1 VSNFSYKNIDD
12 ILLAK
17 GPIRGT
23 RFTPI
28 SLRRKLVVPV
38 LDAPTS
44 QFFEYPDASLE
55 LHAFLPTTAYVD
67 GASLY
72 DIPFTTKTVNETVVI
87 DNVQT
92 IVERKYVVLDIHR
105 HAHEFLKLPV
115 GEYKFV
121 YNFFRNLVGDPQT
134 DLYRL
139 FISDI
144 SSDRREI
151 KLSLKYAANEEAI
164 SRLSDFVLTYLSST
178 TYLPTTVLNFGEN
191 LLVDVINITSD
202 GDNTYFYAKLYEPL
216 PADVDIYYECW
227 LGNQILKPWIENVS
241 VRREEGEGKIPYISG
256 PNFEVDYNY
265 WLSTETDYKSW
276 NDLLSTNVQTS
287 QELLNRY
294 VFDSGSSTKLN
305 VDFREFSNFI
315 FYSSAEDRVANFF
328 YKLGLIENYNTQLV
342 LLSTYTGSVDANV
355 IKVKNLRDKV
365 IGGFDDFEKWMY
377 YETTGSNY
385 YTYQNTSTVTPYPK
399 YELDVTASTYDISTK
414 EGKYNLY
421 STLSEQGQ
429 NWYDNLINSA
439 SNYDL
444 KNYNSLD
451 KSIPEFI
458 RDDKD
463 NEQFTTFV
471 NMIGQHFDIMYLYTD
486 HLLRKTTRKE
496 NPKDGLSQDLIY
508 ETTRNLGWTL
518 SHGTQAKDLWE
529 YALGVSGSGEPI
541 WTGKTTTNKY
551 LAKSEEERT
560 KEVWR
565 RILNNLPYIYK
576 TKGTARGIRALL
588 SAYGIPQTLL
598 SIREYGGP
606 DNADLGEVPRTQWE
620 KYTNYLN
627 FSGSYPLPT
636 TNRYVRV
643 PWEEVNNE
651 SGSWQYPD
659 TLTFRWKMEPN
670 RRYSYNLDPVQTVL
684 QKQSGS
690 RVDWFVT
697 ANKNGT
703 DIEKG
708 SITLY
713 MGDGTNYKSAS
724 IQDDYFYDDV
734 PLNLM
739 IKRRYAS
746 DDTSSN
752 QIYDFIVKTEKYGKI
767 VIERSASIVV
777 SGSTEPNYNRAWTSR
792 GQLYIGSGSNP
803 QTSNIL
809 SGSIFELRYWTRQLN
824 ETSFDNHVLSARAY
838 NGNTPSSSF
847 YDLQAQ
853 WKFWQKFDVAVTTS
867 LASSHPDQSK
877 NTFYSSSKNAYFY
890 GFDSGAFE
898 GFIETYNME
907 IVTAGNNT
915 PFTEKVRIDSASL
928 LAPIKVDESFA
939 VSKFDKFSIDS
950 NKLMVAFS
958 PNHII
963 NEDIYEA
970 LGYTTLD
977 DYFGE
982 YSAVNSDEYV
992 NLKRFARE
1000 YWQKYPNKNDFTAY
1014 IRLISKFDFS
1024 VFDQIRQTLP
1034 IRTNEILGVVVEPNV
1049 LERSKVKVN
1058 RDFTAKNATVV
1069 DTNALDKA
1077 PKPAVS
1083 ISRKKSTLLIGFEE
1097 NFGSNITNVEGEY
1110 DIESNF
1116 NVVVDDIEGDRDIK
1130 TEVKSKVQM
1139 RAKAKITPK
1148 LKKIDT
1154 QYKPTIKTK
1163 LQSTF
1168 KTISPEINTIQAS
1181 VITKPSKIKVQSGM
1195 FYSPTGILSTIPLIS
1210 NKIDIENLIS
1220 IGYNAKERKTAYYQ
1234 QIENHRYDGYYKK
1247 FDPRYATISSYNTA
1261 EPTSYEQISTDY
1273 IKPNNLP
1280 TGVRNHRY
1288 LGTKLRGKNNEAIN
1302 QDCIPAVTPDGGPV
1316 VVVIT
1321 SNLDT
1326 DIEFNIQ

>member
-1 VSNFSYKNIDD
+1 MTNFSYKNIDD

-28 SLRRKLVVPV
+28 RLKRKLVVPV
-38 LDAPTS
+38 LDAPTT

-72 DIPFTTKTVNETVVI
+72 DIPFTTKTVNEQVTI
-87 DNVQT
+87 DGVST
-92 IVERKYVVLDIHR
+92 TVERKYVVLDVHR
-105 HAHEFLKLPV
+105 HIHEFLKLPV

-121 YNFFRNLVGDPQT
+121 YNFFRNLVGDPST
-134 DLYRL
+134 DAYRL
-139 FISDI
+139 FISDL
-144 SSDRREI
+144 SADRREVR
-151 KLSLKYAANEEAI
+151 LSLKYAANQEAI
-164 SRLSDFVLTYLSST
+164 KRLSDFVLTYLSST
-178 TYLPTTVLNFGEN
+178 TYLPPIVLNFGEN
-191 LLVDVINITSD
+191 LIVDVINITTD
-202 GDNTYFYAKLYEPL
+202 GDDTYFYAKLYEPL
-216 PADVDIYYECW
+216 PADVDVYYECW
-227 LGNQILKPWIENVS
+227 LGSQILKPWIENVS
-241 VRREEGEGKIPYISG
+241 VRREEGVGKIPYISG
-256 PNFEVDYNY
+256 PNFEVDYDY

-294 VFDSGSSTKLN
+294 VFDYGSNVKLN
-305 VDFREFSNFI
+305 VDFREFKNFI
-315 FYSSAEDRVANFF
+315 FYSSAADRLANFF
-328 YKLGLIENYNTQLV
+328 FKLGLIENYNTQLV

-355 IKVKNLRDKV
+355 IKVTNLRDKV
-365 IGGFDDFEKWMY
+365 IGGFDEFEKWMY

-385 YTYQNTSTVTPYPK
+385 YTSQLSSTITPFPK
-399 YELDVTASTYDISTK
+399 YELDITASNYNIATK
-414 EGKYNLY
+414 EGKFGLY
-421 STLSEQGQ
+421 STLSAEGQ
-429 NWYDNLINSA
+429 NWYDNLYESA

-444 KNYNSLD
+444 KNYNSLN
-451 KSIPEFI
+451 KAIPEFL
-458 RDDKD
+458 RDDED
-463 NEQFTTFV
+463 NDEFTVFV
-471 NMIGQHFDIMYLYTD
+471 NMIGQHFDIIYLYTD
-486 HLLRKTTRKE
+486 HILKKNQRKE

-508 ETTRNLGWTL
+508 ETAKNLGWTL

-529 YALGVSGSGEPI
+529 YALGLSGSGEPI
-541 WTGKTTTNKY
+541 WSGKVTTNKY
-551 LAKSEEERT
+551 LAKTEEERT

-588 SAYGIPQTLL
+588 AAYGIPKTLL

-606 DNADLGEVPRTQWE
+606 DNADFGETPRTEFE
-620 KYTNYLN
+620 KQTYYLN

-636 TNRYVRV
+636 TNRYVEV
-643 PWEEVNNE
+643 PWEQINNE
-651 SGSWQYPD
+651 DGNWQYPD

-670 RRYSYNLDPVQTVL
+670 KMYKYDLDPIQTVL

-708 SITLY
+708 SLTFYL
-713 MGDGTNYKSAS
+713 GNGSSYKSAS
-724 IQDDYFYDDV
+724 INDDYFYDDV

-739 IKRRYAS
+739 IKRRYTNDNS
-746 DDTSSN
+746 SSN
-752 QIYDFIVKTEKYGKI
+752 QIYDFIVKTEKYGKV
-767 VIERSASIVV
+767 VIERSASISVT
-777 SGSTEPNYNRAWTSR
+777 GSTESNYNRAWVSS
-792 GQLYIGSGSNP
+792 GQLYIGSGSNT
-803 QTSNIL
+803 QTNNIL
-809 SGSIFELRYWTRQLN
+809 SGSIFELRYWAKQLN
-824 ETSFDNHVLSARAY
+824 ETSFNNHVLSARAY
-838 NGNTPSSSF
+838 NGNTPTSSF

-867 LASSHPDQSK
+867 IQSSHPDQTK

-898 GFIETYNME
+898 SFVETYNME

-915 PFTEKVRIDSASL
+915 PFTEKIRIDSASL
-928 LAPIKVDESFA
+928 LAPLKVDESFA
-939 VSKFDKFSIDS
+939 VSNFDKFSIDT

-992 NLKRFARE
+992 NLKHFARE
-1000 YWQKYPNKNDFTAY
+1000 YWKKYPNKNDFTAY
-1014 IRLISKFDFS
+1014 IRLIAKFDFS

-1034 IRTNEILGVVVEPNV
+1034 LRTNEILGVVVEPNV

-1058 RDFTAKNATVV
+1058 RDFSAENVNVV
-1069 DTNALDKA
+1069 DTNVLDKA

-1097 NFGSNITNVEGEY
+1097 NFGSNIANVEGEY
-1110 DIESNF
+1110 DVETNF
-1116 NVVVDDIEGDRDIK
+1116 SVVVDDIEGDRDIK
-1130 TEVKSKVQM
+1130 AEVKPKIQF
-1139 RAKAKITPK
+1139 RKKAKITPK
-1148 LKKIDT
+1148 FKKIES

-1163 LQSTF
+1163 IQSTF
-1168 KTISPEINTIQAS
+1168 KSILPSISSLETTLIAKS
-1181 VITKPSKIKVQSGM
+1181 SKISVQSNM
-1195 FYSPTGILSTIPLIS
+1195 FYSPTGILSIIPLRS
-1210 NKIDIENLIS
+1210 NRIDFENLTS

-1234 QIENHRYDGYYKK
+1234 QIDRYRDDSYYQK
-1247 FDPRYATISSYNTA
+1247 FDPRYATILSYNMEA
-1261 EPTSYEQISTDY
+1261 PTSYEKISTDY
-1273 IKPNNLP
+1273 RKSENLP
-1280 TGVRNHRY
+1280 TGIKNHRFI
-1288 LGTKLRGKNNEAIN
+1288 GTKLRGKNNEAIN

-1326 DIEFNIQ
+1326 DIEYNIQ

>member
-1 VSNFSYKNIDD
+1 MTNFSYKNIDD

-28 SLRRKLVVPV
+28 RLKRKLVVPV
-38 LDAPTS
+38 LDAPTT

-55 LHAFLPTTAYVD
+55 LHVFLPTTAYVD

-72 DIPFTTKTVNETVVI
+72 DIPFTTKTVNEQVVI
-87 DNVQT
+87 DGIT
-92 IVERKYVVLDIHR
+92 RTVERKYVVLDIHT
-105 HAHEFLKLPV
+105 HSHEYLKLPV

-134 DLYRL
+134 DTYRL
-139 FISDI
+139 FISDL
-144 SSDRREI
+144 SADRREI
-151 KLSLKYAANEEAI
+151 RLTLKYPNNQEAI
-164 SRLSDFVLTYLSST
+164 KRLSDFVLTYLSST
-178 TYLPTTVLNFGEN
+178 TYLPPIVINFGEN
-191 LLVDVINITSD
+191 LIVDVINITSD
-202 GDNTYFYAKLYEPL
+202 GDDTYFYAKLYEPL

-227 LGNQILKPWIENVS
+227 LGSQILKPWIENVS
-241 VRREEGEGKIPYISG
+241 IRREEGEGKIPYISG
-256 PNFEVDYNY
+256 PNFEVDYDY

-276 NDLLSTNVQTS
+276 NELLSTNVQTS

-294 VFDSGSSTKLN
+294 VFDSGSSVKLN
-305 VDFREFSNFI
+305 VDFREFQNFV
-315 FYSSAEDRVANFF
+315 FYSSASDRVANFF
-328 YKLGLIENYNTQLV
+328 YKLGLIENYNTQLLV
-342 LLSTYTGSVDANV
+342 LSSYTGSVNSNV
-355 IKVKNLRDKV
+355 VKVTNLRDKV
-365 IGGFDDFEKWMY
+365 ISGFDEFEKWLY

-385 YTYQNTSTVTPYPK
+385 YTSQISASITPYPK
-399 YELDVTASTYDISTK
+399 YELNLTASNYNIATK
-414 EGKYNLY
+414 EGKFNLY
-421 STLSEQGQ
+421 STLSTEGQ
-429 NWYDNLINSA
+429 NWYDNLYESA

-444 KNYNSLD
+444 KNYNALN
-451 KSIPEFI
+451 KAIPEFLTS
-458 RDDKD
+458 DED
-463 NEQFTTFV
+463 NDEFTVFV

-486 HLLRKTTRKE
+486 HILRKNQRKE

-508 ETTRNLGWTL
+508 HTAKNLGWTL

-529 YALGVSGSGEPI
+529 YALGVSGSGDPI
-541 WTGKTTTNKY
+541 WSGKVTTNKY
-551 LAKSEEERT
+551 LAKTEEERT

-576 TKGTARGIRALL
+576 TKGTARGIKALL
-588 SAYGIPQTLL
+588 AAYGIPQTLL

-606 DNADLGEVPRTQWE
+606 DNADFDEIPRTEWE
-620 KYTNYLN
+620 KFTYYLN

-643 PWEEVNNE
+643 PWEQVNNE
-651 SGSWQYPD
+651 FGSWQYPD

-670 RRYSYNLDPVQTVL
+670 KRYEYDLDPIQTVL

-708 SITLY
+708 SLTFYL
-713 MGDGTNYKSAS
+713 GDGSSYKSAS
-724 IQDDYFYDDV
+724 ITDDYFYDDV

-739 IKRRYAS
+739 IKRRYT
-746 DDTSSN
+746 DDTLSSN

-767 VIERSASIVV
+767 VIERSASI
-777 SGSTEPNYNRAWTSR
+777 SITGSSESNYNRAWASS
-792 GQLYIGSGSNP
+792 GQLYIGSGSNN
-803 QTSNIL
+803 QTNNIL

-824 ETSFDNHVLSARAY
+824 ESSFDNHVMSSRAY
-838 NGNTPSSSF
+838 NGNTPTSSF

-867 LASSHPDQSK
+867 LSSSHPDQSK

-898 GFIETYNME
+898 GYVETYNME

-915 PFTEKVRIDSASL
+915 PFTEKIRIDSASL
-928 LAPIKVDESFA
+928 FAPIKVDESFA
-939 VSKFDKFSIDS
+939 VSNFDKFSIDT

-992 NLKRFARE
+992 NLKGFARE
-1000 YWQKYPNKNDFTAY
+1000 YWKKYPNKNDFTAY

-1034 IRTNEILGVVVEPNV
+1034 LRTNEILGVVIEPNV

-1058 RDFTAKNATVV
+1058 RDFSAESVNVV
-1069 DTNALDKA
+1069 DTNVLDKA
-1077 PKPAVS
+1077 PKPALS

-1097 NFGSNITNVEGEY
+1097 NFGSNIANVEGEF
-1110 DIESNF
+1110 DVETNF
-1116 NVVVDDIEGDRDIK
+1116 SVQIDDIEGDRDIK
-1130 TEVKSKVQM
+1130 AEVKPKIQF
-1139 RAKAKITPK
+1139 REKAKITPK
-1148 LKKIDT
+1148 FKKIET
-1154 QYKPTIKTK
+1154 QYKPRIKTK
-1163 LQSTF
+1163 IQSSF
-1168 KTISPEINTIQAS
+1168 KSILPSFNSISTSLIS
-1181 VITKPSKIKVQSGM
+1181 KPSKITVQSAL
-1195 FYSPTGILSTIPLIS
+1195 FYSPTGLLSTIPLVS
-1210 NKIDIENLIS
+1210 NKIELENLIS
-1220 IGYNAKERKTAYYQ
+1220 IGYNAKERRTAYYQ
-1234 QIENHRYDGYYKK
+1234 QIDRHREDGYYKK
-1247 FDPRYATISSYNTA
+1247 FDPRYATILSYNV
-1261 EPTSYEQISTDY
+1261 ESPTSYEKISTDY

-1280 TGVRNHRY
+1280 TGIKNHRFI
-1288 LGTKLRGKNNEAIN
+1288 GTKLSGKNGEGVN

-1326 DIEFNIQ
+1326 DTGYNIQ